1 MITYEIS
8 ISTKNQKKEIE
19 KFVYNLKNWKILI
32 DKMEKINYYKRS
44 EKS

>member
-1 MITYEIS
+1 MKYQSQQKI
-8 ISTKNQKKEIE
+8 KKEIE
-19 KFVYNLKNWKILI
+19 KFVYSLKNIYIDWKILI